1 MPMLSE
7 LLRWD
12 VTDTAGHWASLAD
25 LIVDV
30 AAGDYPPVTHVIV
43 TGPGK
48 KLMVLPWETV
58 QSIDSGDSKFVVA
71 DLNAAMEAST
81 SFLATSVLLKRDILD
96 ALILDLQARGAMR
109 ANDLWL
115 EEENRQLTLR
125 AVDASFSAILR
136 RLSRDTFGHGR
147 NLHDW
152 KYIEFLRGDPEAAR
166 SGADYHRRIAS
177 LPPGEIA
184 ILTDSLPYL
193 HAAELITLLP
203 DPLAADTLEDMEPER
218 QVQIYEELDDDRRTH
233 ILALMRPDEAAD
245 LIGHLQPDAAQIALE
260 RLPGERRAQVV
271 DLLRY
276 PEDTA
281 GGIMNNDIIVVPA
294 GLTIGEACQLLRDRL
309 SEPDFVYF
317 IYVIDHEETQRLLG
331 VLTLRD
337 LLVTRPEDLV
347 TNVMRPNLV
356 TIFPLEPANTAAR
369 RVTDSG
375 LLALP
380 VISRDGRLLGA
391 VTVDSA
397 VARIAPES
405 WRAQAPRIF
414 S

>member
-7 LLRWD
+7 LVRWD
-12 VTDTAGHWASLAD
+12 VSDSAGRRGSLTDLVVD
-25 LIVDV
+25 L
-30 AAGDYPPVTHVIV
+30 AAGDYPPVTHLIV
-43 TGPGK
+43 TGPK
-48 KLMVLPWETV
+48 KELMALPWNKV
-58 QSIDSGDSKFVVA
+58 GSLDGSGGRFVVS
-71 DLNAAMEAST
+71 DLNGVTQAPERL
-81 SFLATSVLLKRDILD
+81 LAKSVLLKRDILD
-96 ALILDLQARGAMR
+96 ALVLDLQSRRAMR

-115 EEENRQLTLR
+115 EEENGRLTLR

-136 RLSRDTFGHGR
+136 RISRDTLGRGR

-152 KYIEFLRGDPEAAR
+152 KYIEFLRGDPKAAR
-166 SGADYHRRIAS
+166 SGADYHRRIAV

-184 ILTDSLPYL
+184 NLTDSLPYL
-193 HAAELITLLP
+193 HAAELLTLLP
-203 DPLAADTLEDMEPER
+203 DPIAADVLESMEPSR
-218 QVQIYEELDDDRRTH
+218 QVQIYEELDDAMGACL
-233 ILALMRPDEAAD
+233 LALMRPDEAAD
-245 LIGHLQPDAAQIALE
+245 LIGHLQPDAARVALE
-260 RLPGERRAQVV
+260 RLPAGRRAQVV

-281 GGIMNNDIIVVPA
+281 GGIMNNDIVVVPA
-294 GLTIGEACQLLRDRL
+294 GLTIEEARQRLRDRL
-309 SEPDFVYF
+309 TEPDFVYF
-317 IYVIDHEETQRLLG
+317 IYVVDDEQTRQLLG

-337 LLVTRPEDLV
+337 LLIAQPDATVTEI
-347 TNVMRPNLV
+347 MRPHLV
-356 TIFPLEPANTAAR
+356 TIFPLEAADEAAR

-375 LLALP
+375 LVALP
-380 VISRDGRLLGA
+380 VVSRDGRLLGA

>member
-1 MPMLSE
+1 MLSE

-12 VTDTAGHWASLAD
+12 VADTAGHRASLAD
-25 LIVDV
+25 LVVDL

-48 KLMVLPWETV
+48 KPATLPWDTV
-58 QSIDSGDSKFVVA
+58 QSLDSGDGTFAISEL
-71 DLNAAMEAST
+71 DAAMDTSA
-81 SFLATSVLLKRDILD
+81 SFLAKSVLLKRDILD
-96 ALILDLQARGAMR
+96 ALVLDLNARRAMR

-115 EEENRQLTLR
+115 EEENRRITLR
-125 AVDASFSAILR
+125 AVDASVSAILR
-136 RLSRDTFGHGR
+136 RLSRDTLGHGR

-184 ILTDSLPYL
+184 HLTDSLPYL
-193 HAAELITLLP
+193 HAAELLTLLP
-203 DPLAADTLEDMEPER
+203 DPIAADTLESMEPVR
-218 QVQIYEELDDDRRTH
+218 QVQIYDELDDDQQTR

-245 LIGHLQPDAAQIALE
+245 LIGPLRPDEARVALE
-260 RLPGERRAQVV
+260 RLPAERRAQVI

-281 GGIMNNDIIVVPA
+281 GGIMNNDLVIVPA
-294 GLTIGEACQLLRDRL
+294 GLTIEEACRRLRDRL

-317 IYVIDHEETQRLLG
+317 IYVVDDEETQRLLG
-331 VLTLRD
+331 VLTLRE
-337 LLVTRPEDLV
+337 LLVARPEDQV
-347 TNVMRPNLV
+347 TEVMRRQLV
-356 TIFPLEPANTAAR
+356 TIFPFEAADEAAR
-369 RVTDSG
+369 RVTESG
-375 LLALP
+375 LVALP
-380 VISRDGRLLGA
+380 VVSRDGRLLGA